1 MKHTAA
7 EVEALEAL
15 NDLALSF
22 EKRGWKRAENGLA
35 AGYAWVRLTKQDHED
50 AQAFLAV
57 DPDANEDRYLYG
69 PHSVTED
76 MLPAI
81 AEAVSRTEVDLLR
94 AMDAHV
100 NAAHSAAHTD
110 DAMPPIVPPTSA
122 AHTQDADAMPPI
134 QDSDAAHNAAHRIE
148 PDAAHMDPKVHGS
161 WIEDDDAAH
170 PVPPI
175 ENTDDDAAH
184 LDDDARFVADEAK
197 AHIRQVEESGSDA
210 YSQQDVYN
218 AVVEQQASHRAWSPV
233 ASELTDEVLLKTVR
247 GKEISWKN
255 SFSGRIESAVV
266 SKDAEKHPARI
277 TPAGWNAV
285 EAGDDLRILHFLEL
299 HGGFRSVAVSR
310 ITKLR

>member
-35 AGYAWVRLTKQDHED
+35 AGYAWVRLTKDGHED

-81 AEAVSRTEVDLLR
+81 AEAVSRDEVYLLR

-122 AHTQDADAMPPI
+122 AHTQGQEMPPI

-161 WIEDDDAAH
+161 WIE
-170 PVPPI
+170 
-175 ENTDDDAAH
+175 DDDAAH

-233 ASELTDEVLLKTVR
+233 ASELTDEVLLKSVR

-285 EAGDDLRILHFLEL
+285 EAGDDLRILHFLEQ